1 VYSSLGKMDIVIDDK
16 AGGGQIAVQ
25 TDHREADEIEAEW
38 NVSVVFA
45 AARARNPIRSG
56 ACSGVRFV
64 FMNPPPERMKELT
77 RKLGAELEVAPDSA
91 TSPGAADA
99 GWVDRT
105 VEAALLALGREVFE
119 REGVEVGRAGL
130 EKLEQSVLAELEG
143 GPDSEFEIQYWT
155 SVVELGAAVIVAIQK
170 EYGGTIS
177 ADEEMASL
185 IPFRW
190 DVNGGLINVFGRV
203 ERFLDEDATVLP
215 SALLA
220 LLADQASAPEG
231 EVMFTFRARDWAAR
245 DVALTFPLLQNADKL
260 EGNDLPL
267 LALVVD
273 MPTSTKTIPRETA
286 PDEIAKMRAE
296 AKANLEKLP
305 VEVVEVGDPASKI
318 LVVHGSYYAA
328 EKLVDEVFM
337 AGLAERLGSEMLMTS
352 APVRGRLFVQNGVSD
367 PDTIGRF
374 VGLVRK
380 QHEDAPPQERISP
393 AVMLV
398 DKTGQLVGVARVSG
412 GSAPLPPKKK
422 SFWQRWF
429 GGGED
434 Q

>member
-16 AGGGQIAVQ
+16 AGGQIAIQ
-25 TDHREADEIEAEW
+25 TDHREADEIEADW

-56 ACSGVRFV
+56 ACAGVRFV
-64 FMNPPPERMKELT
+64 YMNPPPERMKELA
-77 RKLGAELEVAPDSA
+77 RKLGAEVEVAPDSA
-91 TSPGAADA
+91 TSPGAPDA

-105 VEAALLALGREVFE
+105 VEVALLALGREVFE
-119 REGVEVGRAGL
+119 REGLEIGRGGL
-130 EKLEQSVLAELEG
+130 ERLEQSVLAELEG

-155 SVVELGAAVIVAIQK
+155 SVVELGAAVIVAIQQ

-177 ADEEMASL
+177 ADDEMASL

-190 DVNGGLINVFGRV
+190 DVGGGLINVFGRV

-220 LLADQASAPEG
+220 LLADQAAEPPG
-231 EVMFTFRARDWAAR
+231 EVMFTFRARDWAAK
-245 DVALTFPLLQNADKL
+245 DLALTLPLLPHAGSVDD
-260 EGNDLPL
+260 DLPL

-273 MPTSTKTIPRETA
+273 LPTSTKTIPRETPA
-286 PDEIAKMRAE
+286 DEVARMRAE
-296 AKANLEKLP
+296 ARVNLEKLP
-305 VEVVEVGDPASKI
+305 VEVVEVGDPESRI

-328 EKLVDEVFM
+328 EKLVDEAFM
-337 AGLAERLGSEMLMTS
+337 AGLADRLGAEMLITS
-352 APVRGRLFVQNGVSD
+352 APVRGRLFVQNGVTD
-367 PDTIGRF
+367 PEQVGLF

-380 QHEDAPPQERISP
+380 QHDDAPPQERISP

-412 GSAPLPPKKK
+412 GRGRPA
-422 SFWQRWF
+422 R
-429 GGGED
+429 
-434 Q
+434 